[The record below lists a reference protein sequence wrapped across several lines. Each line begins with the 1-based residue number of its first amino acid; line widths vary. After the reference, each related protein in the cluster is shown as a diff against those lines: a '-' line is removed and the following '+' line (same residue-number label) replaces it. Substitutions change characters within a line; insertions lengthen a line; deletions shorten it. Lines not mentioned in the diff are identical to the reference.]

1 MIYIHKIKIHMQTK
15 NLFGIFL
22 LFFWAFSFM
31 ECSKD
36 DKIEDEMEAIK
47 MYISAETSTTY
58 HPRGATQPV
67 ETPFPYKELIFKK

>member
-1 MIYIHKIKIHMQTK
+1 MQTK

-36 DKIEDEMEAIK
+36 DKIEDGWKLLKCIFLLKQAPPI
-47 MYISAETSTTY
+47 
-58 HPRGATQPV
+58 
-67 ETPFPYKELIFKK
+67 TPWGNAVCGNSIPL

>member
-1 MIYIHKIKIHMQTK
+1 MIYTHKIKIHMQTK

-22 LFFWAFSFM
+22 LSFM

-36 DKIEDEMEAIK
+36 DKIEDEMETIK

-58 HPRGATQPV
+58 HPVGQRSLWKLHSPI
-67 ETPFPYKELIFKK
+67 KN